1 MQNAN
6 DILEFPPLDFELKKS
21 PAWQSFD
28 GPSAE
33 VPWPYAT
40 SKPPLLEPPTYSD
53 LRQPKPHVPS
63 GGWAAFFQEQ
73 VDRVTSDS
81 IKPVKEFQHG

>member
-1 MQNAN
+1 MQNN
-6 DILEFPPLDFELKKS
+6 DILEFPPLSFEIKKS
-21 PAWQSFD
+21 PLRQSFS
-28 GPSAE
+28 PSAE

-40 SKPPLLEPPTYSD
+40 SKPPLLEPPTYGD

-73 VDRVTSDS
+73 VDRVTDNSV
-81 IKPVKEFQHG
+81 KPIKEFSHG